1 MLKKRYLKSKPAC
14 QVTFYTARELDAEK
28 AALVGDFNAWDKFAT
43 PMKPLKD
50 GRFKVTLELPVDN
63 RFQFRYLINN
73 SVWHNDWAADQYIPN
88 PFSGDN
94 SVVEV

>member
-14 QVTFYTARELDAEK
+14 QVSFYTARELDAENV
-28 AALVGDFNAWDKFAT
+28 ALVGDFNEWNEAAT

-50 GRFKVTLELPVDN
+50 GRFKVTVELPVDQ
-63 RFQFRYLINN
+63 RFQFRYLVDN
-73 SVWHNDWAADQYIPN
+73 SLWQNDWEADQYLPN

>member
-14 QVTFYTARELDAEK
+14 QVTFYTARELDAEN
-28 AALVGDFNAWDKFAT
+28 AALVGEFNGWDETAT

-50 GRFKVTLELPVDN
+50 GRFKATVELPIER
-63 RFQFRYLINN
+63 RFQFRYLIN
-73 SVWHNDWAADQYIPN
+73 SSDWHNDWEADQYVAN
-88 PFSGDN
+88 PFSEDN

>member
-1 MLKKRYLKSKPAC
+1 MLKKQYLKSKDIC
-14 QVTFYTARELDAEK
+14 KVSFYTPPELAAEK
-28 AALVGDFNAWDKFAT
+28 AALVGDFNEWSEAAT

-50 GRFKVTLELPVDN
+50 GRFKATINLPAD
-63 RFQFRYLINN
+63 RRYEFRYLINDME
-73 SVWHNDWAADQYIPN
+73 WGNDWEADQYVPN

>member
-14 QVTFYTARELDAEK
+14 QVTFYTARELDAGNV
-28 AALVGDFNAWDKFAT
+28 ALVGDFNQWNEAAT

-50 GRFKVTLELPVDN
+50 GRFKATVELPVDQ
-63 RFQFRYLINN
+63 RFQFRYLVDN
-73 SVWHNDWAADQYIPN
+73 SLWHNDWEADQYVPN

>member
-14 QVTFYTARELDAEK
+14 QVTFYTARELDAEQVT
-28 AALVGDFNAWDKFAT
+28 LVGDFNAWDELAT

-50 GRFKVTLELPVDN
+50 GRFKATVVLPVDKQ
-63 RFQFRYLINN
+63 FQFRYLVNS
-73 SVWHNDWAADQYIPN
+73 SVWHNDWAADHYVPN